1 MATLLQFKKS
11 LALIA
16 LATPLAQASAAGCE
30 FIESYIQIQNWT
42 EPQPKNVHVEITPS
56 NTTLE
61 EKKIIKYKAII
72 TEPVAAYG
80 RGRGL
85 ALIRDEAPVH
95 RFKITD
101 SYVIFFE
108 NSPIY
113 RISNIKSTNQIQL
126 ACPIQSFQVNECTG
140 TRGPNLSFDASCR

>member
-1 MATLLQFKKS
+1 MATLLQFKNI
-11 LALIA
+11 LALVA
-16 LATPLAQASAAGCE
+16 LGAPLAQASAACE

-42 EPQPKNVHVEITPS
+42 EPQPKNVHVEIIPS
-56 NTTLE
+56 NTLE

-85 ALIRDEAPVH
+85 ALIRDEEPVH
-95 RFKITD
+95 RFKVTD
-101 SYVIFFE
+101 SYVIFFN

-113 RISNIKSTNQIQL
+113 RITNIKSTNQIQL

-140 TRGPNLSFDASCR
+140 TRGPNLSFDAACR